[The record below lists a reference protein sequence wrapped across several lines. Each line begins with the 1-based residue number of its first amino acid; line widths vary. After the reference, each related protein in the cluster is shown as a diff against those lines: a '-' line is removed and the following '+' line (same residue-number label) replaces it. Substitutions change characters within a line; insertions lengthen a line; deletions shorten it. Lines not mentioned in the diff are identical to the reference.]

1 MKDMPEDT
9 RPRER
14 LLQHGPEAL
23 STVEL
28 LAILLR
34 TGTPSETAMGLAQR
48 LLSSGGLRHLLTASS
63 QELCAVPGIGPAK
76 VAQLKGAL
84 ELGRRACQLGTEERP
99 LVRTPAD
106 AAALVMSEMRFRARE
121 TLRVLCLDARHQLV
135 AVVDVS
141 EGTASAAVAHPR
153 ECYREAVRRNA
164 TAVVFV
170 HNHPSGDPS
179 ASAEDVALTRKLKAA
194 GDLLGIELVDH
205 VIIGDGRYESLRER
219 GLI

>member
-1 MKDMPEDT
+1 
-9 RPRER
+9 
-14 LLQHGPEAL
+14 
-23 STVEL
+23 
-28 LAILLR
+28 
-34 TGTPSETAMGLAQR
+34 
-48 LLSSGGLRHLLTASS
+48 
-63 QELCAVPGIGPAK
+63 
-76 VAQLKGAL
+76 
-84 ELGRRACQLGTEERP
+84 
-99 LVRTPAD
+99 
-106 AAALVMSEMRFRARE
+106 VMSEMRFRARE

>member
-1 MKDMPEDT
+1 MADAGQTDRYTMKDMPEDT

-84 ELGRRACQLGTEERP
+84 ELGRRACQLGT
-99 LVRTPAD
+99 
-106 AAALVMSEMRFRARE
+106 
-121 TLRVLCLDARHQLV
+121 
-135 AVVDVS
+135 
-141 EGTASAAVAHPR
+141 
-153 ECYREAVRRNA
+153 
-164 TAVVFV
+164 
-170 HNHPSGDPS
+170 
-179 ASAEDVALTRKLKAA
+179 
-194 GDLLGIELVDH
+194 
-205 VIIGDGRYESLRER
+205 
-219 GLI
+219 